1 MTRTDMEEK
10 LRRNRE
16 EILRIASRHGA
27 HSVRLFGSQRRG
39 EADEMSDIDLLVTL
53 EDGVTLLQH
62 AAIICQGFH
71 RARRIPKSMNGD
83 VVYLFIGFCS
93 LGVGAK
99 YMNTWADTTG

>member
-62 AAIICQGFH
+62 AAMVRELEELMGCQV
-71 RARRIPKSMNGD
+71 D
-83 VVYLFIGFCS
+83 VVSERGLRSRIRDRI
-93 LGVGAK
+93 LEEAIPI
-99 YMNTWADTTG
+99 